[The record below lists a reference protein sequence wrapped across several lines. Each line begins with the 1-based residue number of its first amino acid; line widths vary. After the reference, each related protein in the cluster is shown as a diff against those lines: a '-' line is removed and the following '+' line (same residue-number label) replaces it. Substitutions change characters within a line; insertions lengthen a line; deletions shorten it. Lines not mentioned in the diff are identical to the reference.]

1 MKKTDDEVFNEDSSK
16 EIKKKSFFRRHSYG
30 IFLICEVL
38 AIIVLFKVVLINA
51 TIPSESM
58 QNTIMTGDRII
69 GNRLAYLFSDPERFD
84 IIIFPAPDS
93 GKLFIKR
100 IIGMPGETVEVKD
113 GVIYIDGT
121 AHPEYNDFCPETPH
135 GSSGPF
141 TVPEDCYF
149 MMGDNRN
156 YSSDSRVWRNHFVP
170 KDTIVGKA
178 VFRYWPLSGIG
189 TVD

>member
-16 EIKKKSFFRRHSYG
+16 EIKKKGFFRRHSYG

-58 QNTIMTGDRII
+58 QNTIMKGDRII

-121 AHPEYNDFCPETPH
+121 AHPECNDFCPETPH
-135 GSSGPF
+135 GSSGPY
-141 TVPEDCYF
+141 TVPDDCYF

-156 YSSDSRVWRNHFVP
+156 NSSDSRAWRNHFVP
-170 KDTIVGKA
+170 KDTIVAKA
-178 VFRYWPLSGIG
+178 IFRYWPLSGIG